1 MSKFKSIIIENL
13 FGSFTHKITL
23 SYDSNITM
31 ILGRNGLGKT
41 VVLKIIKAIFNG
53 DLFQLEDI
61 EFSRIIIDFDDEN
74 KWIISKNINS
84 EYLSE
89 EGNKELEIDN
99 SFFHINLSYFFKNN
113 FVEQLDIAKINK
125 NFLKFRRALMR
136 YLPPAIRPIEN
147 DEWIDRR
154 IEERM
159 TTSQLIEKYKNVLP
173 ESIFKENIIYPDWF
187 NNKINDKKVFLIET
201 QRLLTLSNENE
212 EHNRYRDSTRNIY
225 KNTVEE
231 YSENLAYLIKSQ
243 LAKGS
248 ELSNELDRL
257 KDSSEISKS
266 ELNKSLKD
274 LEHKREKLQKV
285 GLIDLQNQPNI
296 NLINRKE
303 DNQIFQVLQVY
314 IEDSWKKLEDYDS
327 LANRIDLFI
336 NIINDRFLQKKIYIS
351 KNKGFYFKSTK
362 TDKEIPLKSLS
373 SGEQHIIVLYYELL
387 FKIHEESL
395 LLMDEPEISLHIAW
409 QKRIIEDLKN
419 IIKLKPMEII
429 IATHSPA
436 VIGKN
441 WDLTI
446 ELNEE

>member
-1 MSKFKSIIIENL
+1 M
-13 FGSFTHKITL
+13 
-23 SYDSNITM
+23 
-31 ILGRNGLGKT
+31 
-41 VVLKIIKAIFNG
+41 
-53 DLFQLEDI
+53 
-61 EFSRIIIDFDDEN
+61 
-74 KWIISKNINS
+74 
-84 EYLSE
+84 
-89 EGNKELEIDN
+89 
-99 SFFHINLSYFFKNN
+99 
-113 FVEQLDIAKINK
+113 
-125 NFLKFRRALMR
+125 
-136 YLPPAIRPIEN
+136 
-147 DEWIDRR
+147 
-154 IEERM
+154 
-159 TTSQLIEKYKNVLP
+159 
-173 ESIFKENIIYPDWF
+173 
-187 NNKINDKKVFLIET
+187 
-201 QRLLTLSNENE
+201 
-212 EHNRYRDSTRNIY
+212 
-225 KNTVEE
+225 
-231 YSENLAYLIKSQ
+231 
-243 LAKGS
+243 
-248 ELSNELDRL
+248 
-257 KDSSEISKS
+257 
-266 ELNKSLKD
+266 KD